1 MLGSGATGPRR
12 HEQEAACVRALVLSC
27 LILPCTVLAVF
38 GADDPLARARLL
50 YNQGQ
55 FEAAINATEQAR
67 VIPARADAAD
77 LVAARAYLER
87 YRASAA
93 SDDLENAR
101 ERLRRI
107 DPLRFAPGERTEYV
121 VGLGEALFFE
131 EAYGAAANVLDPI
144 VRNADLL
151 AGDAR
156 ERVLDWW
163 ASALDRDAKPRPEI
177 DRQGMYQRIRAR
189 MEEELAARPVSGT
202 AAYWLAAA
210 ARAQGDLQAAWDAAL
225 AAWVRAPLT
234 TDRGVALRGDLDR
247 LVLRAIVPDRAK
259 VTAQT
264 PESLRQQ
271 WEQFKERWN
280 R

>member
-1 MLGSGATGPRR
+1 MRR
-12 HEQEAACVRALVLSC
+12 
-27 LILPCTVLAVF
+27 LAVSAALLF
-38 GADDPLARARLL
+38 VACLPAVAADDPLARARLL
-50 YNQGQ
+50 YNLGQ
-55 FEAAINATEQAR
+55 FEAAINAAEQAR
-67 VIPARADAAD
+67 LTPARADAAD
-77 LVAARAYLER
+77 LVCARAYLER
-87 YRASAA
+87 FRASAEP
-93 SDDLENAR
+93 DDLVNAR

-107 DPLRFAPGERTEYV
+107 DPQHFPANERSEYV

-131 EAYGAAANVLDPI
+131 GAYGAAADVLDPI
-144 VRNADLL
+144 VRNPDLL
-151 AGDAR
+151 VGDAR

-163 ASALDRDAKPRPEI
+163 ASALDRDAKPRSEI
-177 DRQGMYQRIRAR
+177 DRQGVYQRLRAR
-189 MEEELAARPVSGT
+189 MEEELSTRLGSGT

-225 AAWVRAPLT
+225 AAWVRAPLAS
-234 TDRGVALRGDLDR
+234 DRGVTLRADLDT

-280 R
+280 K